1 MATNTF
7 PSARPIS
14 PAGLIGLGRNFAA
27 LIPGLLLLAA
37 VGYAGKFIEQ
47 SIVAYAKA
55 HHLTFPNIE
64 YVLWAIV
71 IGLVIANTIGV
82 PRIFQAGVATY
93 EFWLKAGI
101 VLLGSRFLLGDVL
114 HLGGISL
121 LLVAIALT
129 LSLTF
134 MHLSAAPSSSNPSSL
149 PCWPLAPPSAESPPS
164 SPPSPPSTP
173 TMRTPPTPSP
183 PYLPWAPSL
192 CSPSRSSATRFTSA
206 TRPTACGPAWPS
218 ITPPKPPPPELSTPT
233 PPARSPSWP
242 RPPATR
248 SSDS

>member
-1 MATNTF
+1 MATTVAI
-7 PSARPIS
+7 PPTKA
-14 PAGLIGLGRNFAA
+14 AGIGKQVVS

-47 SIVAYAKA
+47 SIAAYTKA
-55 HHLTFPNIE
+55 HHITFPNIE

-71 IGLVIANTIGV
+71 IGLVIANTVGV

-121 LLVAIALT
+121 LLVAFALT

-134 MHLSAAPSSSNPSSL
+134 MHLLGRSLQTQAQAHLAACRWLLHLRSL
-149 PCWPLAPPSAESPPS
+149 
-164 SPPSPPSTP
+164 
-173 TMRTPPTPSP
+173 RHH
-183 PYLPWAPSL
+183 
-192 CSPSRSSATRFTSA
+192 RRQ
-206 TRPTACGPAWPS
+206 
-218 ITPPKPPPPELSTPT
+218 
-233 PPARSPSWP
+233 ARH
-242 RPPATR
+242 RR
-248 SSDS
+248 RR